1 MNEFVRPDLANASP
15 YRWQDGWEDV
25 VPAGRR
31 VLRFDQNTPSRPPRW
46 YAGAAA
52 KLARI
57 PVQSYPD
64 ARYMPLRRAIS
75 AYTGFPPEQIV
86 PTAGADEALILSAQ
100 LALRPGDLA
109 CAPAPRYAM
118 FEGATRLAGGTMVE
132 QPDGAR
138 LHWICAPHNPTGA
151 EGAADAGDPRE
162 GLVVIDQAYVEFGGR
177 DYSYLVQERDNTV
190 VVRTLSKAFGVAA
203 ARVGYLLCPPNLAP
217 LLDAI
222 RPPGSISTHSA
233 ALAEMAL
240 ADVEGMRL
248 AVAETI
254 DERERMADALRGVG
268 FAVPRSFTNFL
279 LVDVGGPNG
288 AIAQRLIEQGIIVRT
303 LGDLPN
309 AIRITVQ
316 TPAENDLLLE
326 TLGAGGLRSAASAP
340 GRAGHVERLTKETR
354 IDADWVLDGSGR
366 SEVTTG
372 LGFLDHMLT
381 ALAFHSLT
389 DLRLSCTGDLWVDE
403 HHTVED
409 VGIALG
415 QALDAALGDRS
426 GIARY
431 GDARAPLDEALCHAT
446 VDLGGRGF
454 SQIHLPLKG
463 ERIGEL
469 ATTLILHF
477 FDSLSRSGRLAIHLD
492 ATGDDDHHIV
502 EAAFKSLALALR
514 AAVAA
519 DARRAGALPSTKG
532 AV

>member
-1 MNEFVRPDLANASP
+1 
-15 YRWQDGWEDV
+15 
-25 VPAGRR
+25 
-31 VLRFDQNTPSRPPRW
+31 
-46 YAGAAA
+46 
-52 KLARI
+52 
-57 PVQSYPD
+57 
-64 ARYMPLRRAIS
+64 
-75 AYTGFPPEQIV
+75 
-86 PTAGADEALILSAQ
+86 
-100 LALRPGDLA
+100 
-109 CAPAPRYAM
+109 
-118 FEGATRLAGGTMVE
+118 
-132 QPDGAR
+132 
-138 LHWICAPHNPTGA
+138 LHWICAPHNPTG
-151 EGAADAGDPRE
+151 EDRTADAEEPRE
-162 GLVVIDQAYVEFGGR
+162 GLVVVDQAYVEFGGR
-177 DYSYLVQERDNTV
+177 DLSHLVHERDNTV
-190 VVRTLSKAFGVAA
+190 VARTLSKAFGIAA

-254 DERERMADALRGVG
+254 DERERMAEALRSAG
-268 FAVPRSFTNFL
+268 FSVPPSYTNFL
-279 LVDVGGPNG
+279 LVDVGEPNG
-288 AIAQRLIEQGIIVRT
+288 AIAQRLLEEGIVVRT

-326 TLGAGGLRSAASAP
+326 TMGAGARRAAVPARA
-340 GRAGHVERLTKETR
+340 RAGHVERLTKETR
-354 IDADWVLDGSGR
+354 IEADWVLDGSGT
-366 SEVTTG
+366 SDVTTG

-426 GIARY
+426 GITRY

-446 VDLGGRGF
+446 IDLGGRGF
-454 SQIHLPLKG
+454 SQINLPLRG

-469 ATTLILHF
+469 ATSLIPHF
-477 FDSLSRSGRLAIHLD
+477 FDSLSRAGRLAIHLD
-492 ATGDDDHHIV
+492 ASGDDDHHIV

-514 AAVAA
+514 AAVAV
-519 DARRAGALPSTKG
+519 DARRAGELPSTKG

>member
-1 MNEFVRPDLANASP
+1 MNDFVRPDLANASP

-25 VPAGRR
+25 VPAGKR
-31 VLRFDQNTPSRPPRW
+31 VLRFDQNTPSWAPRW

-52 KLARI
+52 RLARI

-64 ARYMPLRRAIS
+64 ARYGPLRRAIS
-75 AYTGFPPEQIV
+75 AYTGFPPEQII
-86 PTAGADEALILSAQ
+86 PTAGADEALYMAAKLVLQ
-100 LALRPGDLA
+100 PGDTA
-109 CAPAPRYAM
+109 CAPLPRYAV
-118 FEGATRLAGGTMVE
+118 FEGATKLAGGTMVE
-132 QPDGAR
+132 HPDGAK
-138 LHWICAPHNPTGA
+138 LHWICTPHNPTGA
-151 EGAADAGDPRE
+151 ESLEDPAAPRE
-162 GLVVIDQAYVEFGGR
+162 GLVVIDQAYAEYGGR
-177 DYSYLVQERDNTV
+177 DFAHLVGERDNTV
-190 VVRTLSKAFGVAA
+190 IARTLSKAFGIAS

-217 LLDAI
+217 LFDAI

-240 ADVEGMRL
+240 ADADGMRL
-248 AVAETI
+248 AVAQTI
-254 DERERMADALRGVG
+254 QERDRMAEALRGAG
-268 FAVPRSFTNFL
+268 FSVPQSFTNFL
-279 LVDVGGPNG
+279 LVDLGEPN
-288 AIAQRLIEQGIIVRT
+288 AAAARRLLEEGIVVRT

-309 AIRITVQ
+309 AIRVTVQ
-316 TPAENDLLLE
+316 TPAENDLFLE
-326 TLGAGGLRSAASAP
+326 TMGAAARRSRAAAN
-340 GRAGHVERLTKETR
+340 GRSGRLERLTKETR
-354 IDADWVLDGSGR
+354 IEVDWTLDGSGA
-366 SEVTTG
+366 SSVSTG

-389 DLRLSCTGDLWVDE
+389 DLRLSCTGDLWIDE

-426 GIARY
+426 GITRY

-446 VDLGGRGF
+446 IDLGGRGF
-454 SQIHLPLKG
+454 SQLSLPLRG

-469 ATTLILHF
+469 ATSLVPHF
-477 FDSLSRSGRLAIHLD
+477 FDSFSRAGRLAIHLD

-514 AAVAA
+514 AAVAV
-519 DARRAGALPSTKG
+519 DARRGGELPSTKG